1 MTDSI
6 KSNIPSNSG
15 RLIKNILDIS
25 NVSQRE
31 CAENMGSHDKYLSNF
46 IYKPGEIYFGRNFSY
61 NFLASIYHALS
72 INRKNI
78 RANEEFDKIIQNEN
92 NLNYGLKN
100 KLLIPALERH
110 ILALA
115 KIEKIIFDESQ
126 GQILDNYIQQIF
138 PEEASE
144 YDKFLRNMDHQREGF
159 KNIENVRLAYYEP
172 KNLAG
177 ILKGMKNR
185 LDKDDAD
192 LTSFIPSDE
201 SFKKFKKFEKRAE
214 SINNFY
220 FVCEKLRESYLPSF
234 YSPTDFR
241 EVEMPYFNKGNFLI
255 KRSIINNLKKS
266 NIVGGEVVI
275 KSGQFSFEPNEE
287 KEVKQKK
294 SWFFGKRMGEYEEH
308 NEEKLIQMEL
318 DKVKLEASLMA
329 ETESIK
335 KETKAQAEKIQI
347 QSEKILED
355 YEDLKNKVNITL
367 AENKKLKEELLT
379 YKKLSLDVNKENEQE
394 KLIKQG
400 KDVRKLAA
408 KGKKITLA
416 DIDWLVNKHGNTKII
431 RDFVNKLGL
440 FKLDPP
446 ESEKIPDLFEDSEKI
461 ILPKEEKKRA

>member
-1 MTDSI
+1 MNDSLKTKAI
-6 KSNIPSNSG
+6 SKSG
-15 RLIKNILDIS
+15 LLLKNILDIS
-25 NVSQRE
+25 NVGQRE
-31 CAENMGSHDKYLSNF
+31 CAENMDEHDQYLRNY
-46 IYKPGEIYFGRNFSY
+46 IYTDKEIKLGRNFCF
-61 NFLASIYHALS
+61 NFLAAIYHSIS

-78 RANEEFDKIIQNEN
+78 RVNEVFDKIIQDEN

-138 PEEASE
+138 PEETSE

-172 KNLAG
+172 KNLAN
-177 ILKGMKNR
+177 IIKGMKNR
-185 LDKDDAD
+185 TDKDDAD

-201 SFKKFKKFEKRAE
+201 GFKKFKKFEKRAE

-220 FVCEKLRESYLPSF
+220 FVCEKLRENYLPSF
-234 YSPTDFR
+234 ISPTDFK
-241 EVEMPYFNKGNFLI
+241 EIEMAYFNKGNFLI
-255 KRSIINNLKKS
+255 KRSIINNLKKT

-275 KSGQFSFEPNEE
+275 KSGQFNFEPREE
-287 KEVKQKK
+287 KKQQQKK
-294 SWFFGKRMGEYEEH
+294 SWFFGRQKEKGEH
-308 NEEKLIQMEL
+308 NEEKLMEIEL
-318 DKVKLEASLMA
+318 QKVQLEAKLMA
-329 ETESIK
+329 ESFAIK
-335 KETKAQAEKIQI
+335 EETKKT
-347 QSEKILED
+347 LEH

-367 AENKKLKEELLT
+367 AENNKLKEELLT

-408 KGKKITLA
+408 KGNKITLA

-431 RDFVNKLGL
+431 RDFINKIGL